1 VSANPPIAAESRRPG
16 AAHRFRWAIWVGAAL
31 AGLGIAAVVALV
43 ASSRSSS
50 PAASS
55 SAATFAAGER
65 PAPAFSLVDQHGTPF
80 SLASYHGRPVIV
92 TFIDP
97 LCRDFCPREASVLT
111 EAAAKLGSNA
121 PAIVSVSVNPWA
133 DTRANFAADAV
144 HWQLAPGWRWGTA
157 SHGKLAGVWKS
168 YDVGVA
174 VTKKTVAGIPIRRIV
189 HTGAA
194 YLVDANGDER
204 ALWLYPFTTD
214 DVVSTTKHVL
224 GS

>member
-1 VSANPPIAAESRRPG
+1 VSANPPIAAEPRRPG
-16 AAHRFRWAIWVGAAL
+16 AAHRFRWAIWAGAAL
-31 AGLGIAAVVALV
+31 AGLAIAAAIAVVAD
-43 ASSRSSS
+43 SRSSPA

-55 SAATFAAGER
+55 ATTFAAGER
-65 PAPAFSLVDQHGTPF
+65 PAPVFSLVDQHGTPF

-111 EAAAKLGSNA
+111 EAAAKLGVQA

-133 DTRANFAADAV
+133 DTPANFAADAV

-157 SHGKLAGVWKS
+157 SYGKLATIWKN
-168 YDVGVA
+168 YDVAVS

-214 DVVSTTKHVL
+214 DVVSTSRQIL

>member
-1 VSANPPIAAESRRPG
+1 VSANPPIAAEPRRPG
-16 AAHRFRWAIWVGAAL
+16 AAHRFRWAIWGGAAL
-31 AGLGIAAVVALV
+31 AGLGIAAVIAVIA
-43 ASSRSSS
+43 ASRSSS

-55 SAATFAAGER
+55 SATTFEPGER
-65 PAPAFSLVDQHGTPF
+65 PAPAFSLVDQNGKAF

-133 DTRANFAADAV
+133 DTRANFATDAD
-144 HWQLAPGWRWGTA
+144 HWQLAPGWRWGTG
-157 SHGKLAGVWKS
+157 SYGKLASVWQN
-168 YDVGVA
+168 YDVA
-174 VTKKTVAGIPIRRIV
+174 VSVSKKTVAGIPIRHIV

-214 DVVSTTKHVL
+214 DVVSTAKHVL
-224 GS
+224 G